1 MLLSE
6 DEQRESKPKLSQVR
20 RNSGGENGAFAGERS
35 FSKALTKCKTRPEL
49 GSATFTLAS
58 FNRPSS
64 DPCFSAPLIGKQL
77 SDPSE
82 AAGVRLRLR
91 LRLFEA
97 DFCAGGEATT
107 AWNFEPD
114 FCVEGEATLGL
125 FDAILWALIADF
137 LIDGEPDT
145 FKPGFATLGS
155 KFSALASWLTTP
167 PDSPLASIELSREV
181 IRSIPENCETSA
193 VQRVFRMVSDT
204 E

>member
-1 MLLSE
+1 MNKINQVDITNLPWMLLSE

-20 RNSGGENGAFAGERS
+20 RNSGGENGAFAGE
-35 FSKALTKCKTRPEL
+35 
-49 GSATFTLAS
+49 
-58 FNRPSS
+58 
-64 DPCFSAPLIGKQL
+64 
-77 SDPSE
+77 

-91 LRLFEA
+91 LLEA

-107 AWNFEPD
+107 AWNFEAD
-114 FCVEGEATLGL
+114 FCAEGEAILGL